1 MPGPMAATTVFII
14 GVLNSCSW
22 LSVEQEQEQEKNTR
36 FKKHTKYVGN
46 NADLWEYVIILYPLE
61 EFFMYVFGC

>member
-1 MPGPMAATTVFII
+1 MIKCRARARTREESRGDKGYIGYEAT
-14 GVLNSCSW
+14 LRD
-22 LSVEQEQEQEKNTR
+22 L
-36 FKKHTKYVGN
+36 KKHTKYVGN